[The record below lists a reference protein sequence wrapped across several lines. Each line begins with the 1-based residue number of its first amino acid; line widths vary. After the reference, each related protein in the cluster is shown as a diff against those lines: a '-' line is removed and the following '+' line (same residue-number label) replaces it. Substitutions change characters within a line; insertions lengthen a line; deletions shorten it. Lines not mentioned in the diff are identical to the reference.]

1 MGLIEVFNYEKET
14 IRKRELESV
23 KIFAR
28 MESVCSEGWKRNF
41 FVKSILHTMRSILYL
56 RKMQIILH

>member
-28 MESVCSEGWKRNF
+28 MESVCFEGWKRNF
-41 FVKSILHTMRSILYL
+41 FVKIYSISNAKL
-56 RKMQIILH
+56 

>member
-14 IRKRELESV
+14 ILKRELESV

-28 MESVCSEGWKRNF
+28 MESVCFEGWKRNF
-41 FVKSILHTMRSILYL
+41 FVKIYSISNAKL
-56 RKMQIILH
+56 